1 MRRTYDVLNI
11 LQAAEVVQVSRD
23 KNKSYYYDPFVL
35 EGSEAAQHHNNE
47 AQISGEERLARE
59 KQKSIEHKLK
69 LAKKLSEHICI
80 FNRLIKRNK
89 KLFSR

>member
-11 LQAAEVVQVSRD
+11 LQMAEVVQVSRD
-23 KNKSYYYDPFVL
+23 KNKSYHYEPYVL
-35 EGSEAAQHHNNE
+35 EGSEAADYHIQA
-47 AQISGEERLARE
+47 AQIASEERQIRDKHL
-59 KQKSIEHKLK
+59 SIEHKLK

-80 FNRLIKRNK
+80 FNRLVKRNK